1 MLFHI
6 KNGFSLI
13 ELIAVILIIAILAV
27 FAVPSFQQYM
37 AKQEVMQTMAKL
49 GHANQSAKNS
59 ALLHHANIV
68 ICPSSSLSQCQSS
81 QWSRGFIVFIDL
93 NKNRTV
99 DAGEKILQTERLDL
113 QYGTLDW
120 KGTLSIPS
128 LTFQAATGLPN
139 GSNGGFYYCSL
150 TDQPHQKLNL
160 SRMGHL
166 RLEKISAC

>member
-1 MLFHI
+1 
-6 KNGFSLI
+6 
-13 ELIAVILIIAILAV
+13 
-27 FAVPSFQQYM
+27 
-37 AKQEVMQTMAKL
+37 
-49 GHANQSAKNS
+49 
-59 ALLHHANIV
+59 
-68 ICPSSSLSQCQSS
+68 LSQCQSS

-93 NKNRTV
+93 NKSRTV
-99 DAGEKILQTERLDL
+99 DAGEKILQTEHLDL